1 MYKYFTDDDCWTKE
15 ALDLTNEIADFLE
28 PIFERQAKKGLS
40 NRQTAHVIMGAVFE
54 AEIKAVLDKK

>member
-1 MYKYFTDDDCWTKE
+1 
-15 ALDLTNEIADFLE
+15 
-28 PIFERQAKKGLS
+28 LS